1 MLKYTATQAAS
12 RYNKVERQHV
22 TPDITL
28 DNFQDQAGDTPL
40 HDAIHAEHHNM
51 VDMLLECPRICYTL
65 CNRKGFNYL
74 QHAVLRGNKR

>member
-22 TPDITL
+22 NSNITL
-28 DNFQDQAGDTPL
+28 DNFQDEAGDTPL
-40 HDAIHAEHHNM
+40 HDAIDAEHHSM
-51 VDMLLECPRICYTL
+51 VDMLLDCLRICYTL